1 MYRKRLKPDIDLKDF
16 ILFFIENKNKMLL
29 ITILVML
36 LGLFYNI
43 FILKPVYEYTA
54 FIKIPNE
61 ISVKSTVNSV
71 SDLKKDIGKYEGL
84 REIVYSRRN
93 KTLKIILQHKNYE
106 KLNILGNLYVENA
119 LSQINNI
126 LHRENKYEDRL
137 KHIENELNDIR
148 LLIDNGNPDTEVILE
163 HLRSVETNTL
173 TYSKAELLNKDGVF
187 CIEMESKLS
196 RNMIITFFIG
206 ILCSIAFVF
215 GKYLKQIILLNGKG

>member
-1 MYRKRLKPDIDLKDF
+1 
-16 ILFFIENKNKMLL
+16 
-29 ITILVML
+29 ML

-148 LLIDNGNPDTEVILE
+148 LLIDNGNTDTEVILE
-163 HLRSVETNTL
+163 HLRSIETNTL
-173 TYSKAELLNKDGVF
+173 TYPKAELLNKDGVF

-196 RNMIITFFIG
+196 RNMIITF
-206 ILCSIAFVF
+206 LLVF
-215 GKYLKQIILLNGKG
+215 YVVLHLYLGNI